1 MNDQTVIC
9 HDERTDAVVGMSCRL
24 GFLVLSFGVLIIA
37 LVRTL
42 AFGQACW
49 DLLGLYFVGNVVVLV
64 YQRVKHA
71 QVIISW
77 RWILLFVLFGLVVGG
92 LMIPLLR
99 QYF

>member
-1 MNDQTVIC
+1 MNDQPVIR

-24 GFLVLSFGVLIIA
+24 AYLVLSFGVLIIA

-42 AFGQACW
+42 AFRQACW

-64 YQRVKHA
+64 HQRVKHA
-71 QVIISW
+71 QVVPW
-77 RWILLFVLFGLVVGG
+77 RWVLFFALGGGALGLA
-92 LMIPLLR
+92 MSLLR